1 MEKVKLKLVDRAIIV
16 KVVLSLANGNEKAEI
31 PMLLDT
37 GAKFSLIDKNTLES
51 FGYTLKNASD
61 IIFKGVGKEKL
72 LGKKIKVKSIQL
84 HKLKR
89 QNFEIVAYDFP
100 TITAMQYQGI
110 LGLDFFLNQSFT
122 INLKN
127 KEFYFNQ

>member
-37 GAKFSLIDKNTLES
+37 GAKFSLIDKNALES

-61 IIFKGVGKEKL
+61 ITFKGVGKEKL
-72 LGKKIKVKSIQL
+72 LGKKIKVKSMQL

-100 TITAMQYQGI
+100 MITTMHYQGI
-110 LGLDFFLNQSFT
+110 LGLDFFLKQNFT

-127 KEFYFNQ
+127 KEFHFN